1 MIMST
6 LESII
11 WHTLGYAAIPII
23 LIVGFLISAAVGCFL
38 LELMSKGG
46 DE

>member
-1 MIMST
+1 MST

-11 WHTLGYAAIPII
+11 WHILGYAAIPII
-23 LIVGFLISAAVGCFL
+23 LIVGFLVTAAVGCFL
-38 LELMSKGG
+38 LELVNKGG